1 MIQPIRNYNTQVE
14 CNEAMDIL
22 VLRALRQI
30 LRYSQD
36 YLEDKIARRKEKMR
50 LFSEEAEKM
59 GCKTKDITTDIKII
73 LIIDVNI
80 KLNSLIILS
89 FCTIPT
95 SGDLP
100 NLSAMILLCRVH
112 TIDIWIYCTMQAL
125 QNDPIHK
132 TKVDQGPPS

>member
-1 MIQPIRNYNTQVE
+1 MFKQIQEISEELGILPNMIQPIRNYNTQVE

-59 GCKTKDITTDIKII
+59 GCKTTDIRTEIKII
-73 LIIDVNI
+73 LIFLVRPKDEEGE
-80 KLNSLIILS
+80 K
-89 FCTIPT
+89 P
-95 SGDLP
+95 
-100 NLSAMILLCRVH
+100 
-112 TIDIWIYCTMQAL
+112 
-125 QNDPIHK
+125 DPI
-132 TKVDQGPPS
+132 PSEFE

>member
-1 MIQPIRNYNTQVE
+1 MLKQIQEISEELGILPNMIQPIRNYNTQVE

-73 LIIDVNI
+73 LIFLVKSRDFI
-80 KLNSLIILS
+80 KSLVKPKDEEGEKPDPILS
-89 FCTIPT
+89 E
-95 SGDLP
+95 L
-100 NLSAMILLCRVH
+100 
-112 TIDIWIYCTMQAL
+112 
-125 QNDPIHK
+125 K
-132 TKVDQGPPS
+132 